1 MFQNDRLV
9 IRRLLTRKF
18 RLQASEVSE
27 TLITTDNVLNAVPI
41 SEKTDIK
48 FALGILNSRIT
59 SWLYVNSSLIAQ
71 KDDFPQVYISALKAL
86 PIPRADIKQHDRMVR
101 LVERMLDLHKRIP
114 ATPQEQERLAR
125 DIASTDREI
134 DNLVYQLYG
143 LTEEEIKIV
152 EGA

>member
-1 MFQNDRLV
+1 
-9 IRRLLTRKF
+9 
-18 RLQASEVSE
+18 
-27 TLITTDNVLNAVPI
+27 
-41 SEKTDIK
+41 
-48 FALGILNSRIT
+48 
-59 SWLYVNSSLIAQ
+59 
-71 KDDFPQVYISALKAL
+71 
-86 PIPRADIKQHDRMVR
+86 MVR